1 MMFMKSI
8 VGVYES
14 HTEAVN
20 AVKALKEAGFAEKQL
35 SLIGKAFF
43 NQDHT
48 FLKSNNVIEESEVS
62 IGVVAGSILGVLTG
76 VGIFAIPGLGFL
88 YGAGA
93 LVGAI
98 AGFDIG
104 LLGGGIAAV
113 LTSIGI
119 DEVNSHRYAKLLE
132 ENKFIVFVQGSA
144 TDVDRAKTLLHAAGG
159 HLGIDR

>member
-1 MMFMKSI
+1 MKSV
-8 VGVYES
+8 VGIYES
-14 HTEAVN
+14 HKEAVL
-20 AVKALKEAGFAEKQL
+20 AVQMLKDAGYPVKRV
-35 SLIGKAFF
+35 SLIGKAFY

-48 FLKSNNVIEESEVS
+48 YLKTNNVIEESEVS

-93 LVGAI
+93 FVGAI

-119 DEVNSHRYAKLLE
+119 DEINSHRYAKLLD
-132 ENKFIVFVQGSA
+132 ENKFIVFVQGTEIEIA
-144 TDVDRAKTLLHAAGG
+144 QAKHLLHTTSD
-159 HLGIDR
+159 HLGVDSH